1 MKKNRDKVT
10 ELMYHKRMN
19 LEEVLQRGILHE
31 LSIENQKVV
40 DKIIDKIIESEV
52 LVKKGSNV
60 IIEPMMYNGE
70 EYGKCFTVTCLFD
83 EESPYYDVSI
93 ELCKDCLIIHYRK
106 KDEKYCTTIHNEK
119 GDFLLHKDFAKKLYE
134 YVEENKDTI
143 FNKVE

>member
-1 MKKNRDKVT
+1 MLDIEELLKRDIV
-10 ELMYHKRMN
+10 Y
-19 LEEVLQRGILHE
+19 VLS
-31 LSIENQKVV
+31 SINQEVV

-60 IIEPMMYNGE
+60 IIEPMMYNDE
-70 EYGKCFTVTCLFD
+70 EYGTCFTITCLFD

-119 GDFLLHKDFAKKLYE
+119 GDFLLHKDFAKKLYD
-134 YVEENKDTI
+134 YVEENKGII
-143 FNKVE
+143 FNKVV